1 MTEGTSLINLGD
13 ISKPATVLIEKISE
27 AIGGYF
33 KPYQIRRV
41 AKAEADAQILEAQ
54 SQIEITDLQRRALV
68 RFVGEEAKKQDN
80 MEKIIQKALPHL
92 SESSKP
98 DNIEDDWIANFFD
111 KCRLVSDEEMQSLW
125 AKVLGGEASS
135 PGAYSKRTVNM
146 LGSLDKADASLFTSL
161 CGFCWHLGDAVPL
174 IFNEQETIY
183 NDQGINF
190 NALTHLDSIGLVNFG
205 AVTSFSR
212 LKLPKRLTVIYHGI
226 VLILEFKQEKD
237 NSLDIGKVLLT
248 SSGQELAAICGSKA
262 VEGFQSYIIQ
272 RWVSKG
278 ITVSSPHPKTALN
291 TEQLIPPD
299 R

>member
-41 AKAEADAQILEAQ
+41 AKAGADAQIIEAQ
-54 SQIEITDLQRRALV
+54 SQIEITDLQRRSLV

-80 MEKIIQKALPHL
+80 MEKITQKALPHL

-125 AKVLGGEASS
+125 AKVLAGEANS

-146 LGSLDKADASLFTSL
+146 LDSLDKADARLFTSL
-161 CGFCWHLGDAVPL
+161 CGFCWHLGDVVPL

-183 NDQGINF
+183 NDQGIDF

-205 AVTSFSR
+205 VVTSFSR
-212 LKLPKRLTVIYHGI
+212 LKLPKHLPVIYHGI
-226 VLILEFKQEKD
+226 VLILEFKQKKD
-237 NSLDIGKVLLT
+237 NDIDIGKVLLT
-248 SSGQELAAICGSKA
+248 STGQELSAICGSKA
-262 VEGFQSYIIQ
+262 VKGFQNYIIQ
-272 RWVSKG
+272 RWVSQG
-278 ITVSSPHPKTALN
+278 ITVSSPYPKTALN
-291 TEQLIPPD
+291 TEQKD
-299 R
+299 